1 MGRQLQKTWGDVG
14 DIRVRG
20 FHSERHT
27 NRELQQE
34 DERSRRED
42 QRMDSPKCAGE
53 EALHFASQEAL
64 RLKPLK
70 QEPDDN

>member
-14 DIRVRG
+14 DICVQG
-20 FHSERHT
+20 FLSERHR

-34 DERSRRED
+34 NERSRRED
-42 QRMDSPKCAGE
+42 QRVDSPKCAGQ